1 MRAGCPA
8 IRAGCANRSL
18 SVRGNPN
25 LQAMN
30 ALDLLAAAIRARAG
44 VSGSMVPPAAILWP
58 DAGRDWSRLLPA
70 ARSRIPEL
78 LVLGDYR
85 PDARTGP
92 AIWLRCVIDGT
103 IDLPDVPADRP
114 PVVYLPGIERGQLRA
129 GEDCPEHVRP
139 LVELLYRG
147 AAWHHPN
154 GRDWSVR
161 AFLELRADGVPEGPG
176 LDIAGDS
183 ETREALLRAV
193 GEVAQMPLDELRG
206 RRLDANAFNR
216 IAGVEI
222 ERDMLRWLG
231 DPGAIREAMG
241 DARWDAFCDEARRVL
256 RFDPEAGSDVEAGVK
271 LAQGKG
277 RWRDVWSRFSETPGF
292 FQGVADV
299 LRRSRPGGELVLEGR
314 DRWPDLNDEDEAS
327 VRTALDGLPRLSQP
341 EACAE
346 VKRLEAEHGQRR
358 DWVWAKMG
366 DSPLAE
372 ALDPLARLAKAADK
386 SIGGMAPDDIAR
398 VYAERGWQGDRSARE
413 ALALAPEHER
423 LIAGAVRHLTEPWL
437 DESAR
442 AFQVAVRDHPLP
454 SVRSDAVKESPSLAY
469 AGTLD
474 SVATASTSPVGAAEQ
489 ECLLFVD
496 GLRYE
501 LGRCLAERLGARGLT
516 ATVHSR
522 WAAIPTVTATAKP
535 AVTPIADQIAG
546 DRLGADFQPVARGSG
561 RPARAA
567 TLREVIKERGYEIVG
582 DGALD
587 LGPPPGAR
595 GWRETGRIDHH
606 GHHHEAVAFAR
617 QVEEELDGL
626 AHRVLELIEAGW
638 ASVRIVTDHG
648 WLLLPGGLPMV
659 TLPGHLTESKW
670 ARAAVLAGDAKPDA
684 PLYPWHWNPD
694 ERFASPPGIACFSK
708 RPEYAHGG
716 LSVQEC
722 LIPDIVVRADTTD
735 GRMAHAALSRP
746 VIGSVSWLRMRCNVR
761 VENAGEGATAD
772 LRLGSPSGKLAS
784 SPKVID
790 ADGCA
795 SLILRDD
802 AHEDAALVLVVTG
815 ADGRVLAH
823 RNTRRGDSPA

>member
-1 MRAGCPA
+1 MT
-8 IRAGCANRSL
+8 
-18 SVRGNPN
+18 
-25 LQAMN
+25 
-30 ALDLLAAAIRARAG
+30 ALDLLAAAIRAKAG

-327 VRTALDGLPRLSQP
+327 VRAALDGLPRLSQP

-358 DWVWAKMG
+358 DWVWAKMS

-386 SIGGMAPDDIAR
+386 SIGGIAPDDIAR

-423 LIAGAVRHLTEPWL
+423 LIADAVRHLAKPWL

-442 AFQVAVRDHPLP
+442 AFQAAIRDHPLP
-454 SVRSDAVKESPSLAY
+454 SVRTE
-469 AGTLD
+469 
-474 SVATASTSPVGAAEQ
+474 ATGDGRVTAAEQ

-501 LGRCLAERLGARGLT
+501 LGRCLAERLRDLGLS
-516 ATVHSR
+516 ADVRPR

-535 AVTPIADQIAG
+535 AVTPVAEVIAG
-546 DRLGADFQPVARGSG
+546 DRLGADFQPVVRGSG

-567 TLREVIKERGYEIVG
+567 TLREAIEERGYEIVR

-595 GWRETGRIDHH
+595 GWRETGKIDHH
-606 GHHHEAVAFAR
+606 GHHQEAVAFAR
-617 QVEEELDGL
+617 LTEDELARL
-626 AHRVLELIEAGW
+626 ARRVLELIEAGW

-670 ARAAVLAGDAKPDA
+670 ARAAVLAGDARPDT
-684 PLYPWHWNPD
+684 PLHPWHWNPD
-694 ERFASPPGIACFSK
+694 ERFASPPGIACFSS

-722 LIPDIVVRADTTD
+722 LIPDIVVRAETTD
-735 GRMAHAALSRP
+735 GRLAHAAFPRP
-746 VIGSVSWLRMRCNVR
+746 VIGSVSWLRMRCKVR
-761 VENAGEGATAD
+761 VENAGEGTTAA
-772 LRLGSPSGKLAS
+772 LRLGSPSGELAS

-802 AHEDAALVLVVTG
+802 AHEDAALVLVVTSS
-815 ADGRVLAH
+815 DGRVLAY
-823 RNTRRGDSPA
+823 RNTRRGDPLA

>member
-1 MRAGCPA
+1 MT
-8 IRAGCANRSL
+8 
-18 SVRGNPN
+18 
-25 LQAMN
+25 
-30 ALDLLAAAIRARAG
+30 ALDLLAAAIRAKAG

-58 DAGRDWSRLLPA
+58 DASRDWSRLLPA
-70 ARSRIPEL
+70 ARSGIPEL

-85 PDARTGP
+85 PDVRTGP

-103 IDLPDVPADRP
+103 IDLLDIPVDRP

-129 GEDCPEHVRP
+129 GEDCPEHVQP

-147 AAWHHPN
+147 VAWHHPN

-161 AFLELRADGVPEGPG
+161 AFLELRADGVPAGPG

-193 GEVAQMPLDELRG
+193 AEVAQTPLDELRG

-222 ERDMLRWLG
+222 ERDILRWLG

-241 DARWDAFCDEARRVL
+241 DAGWDAFCDEARRAL
-256 RFDPEAGSDVEAGVK
+256 RFDPEVASDVEAGAK

-277 RWRDVWSRFSETPGF
+277 RWRNVWSRFSETPGA

-299 LRRSRPGGELVLEGR
+299 LRRSRPAGELVLEGR
-314 DRWPDLNDEDEAS
+314 DRWPDLNDEDEMT
-327 VRTALDGLPRLSQP
+327 VRGALDDLPRLSQP
-341 EACAE
+341 AACAE
-346 VKRLEAEHGQRR
+346 IMRLEAEHGQRR
-358 DWVWAKMG
+358 GWAWAKTG

-386 SIGGMAPDDIAR
+386 SVGGAAPKDVAR
-398 VYAERGWQGDRSARE
+398 VYAERGWQADRAARE
-413 ALALAPEHER
+413 ALALARPEHEP
-423 LIAGAVRHLTEPWL
+423 LISDAVRHLAKPWL

-442 AFQVAVRDHPLP
+442 AFQAAVRDHPLP
-454 SVRSDAVKESPSLAY
+454 SVRTGVVGEGHS
-469 AGTLD
+469 
-474 SVATASTSPVGAAEQ
+474 TADPGEFHPMAAAPASPVAAPEQ
-489 ECLLFVD
+489 GCLLFVD

-501 LGRCLAERLGARGLT
+501 LGHSLQERLREIGLT
-516 ATVHSR
+516 ADVRPR

-546 DRLGADFQPVARGSG
+546 DRLGADFQPVVRGSG

-567 TLREVIKERGYEIVG
+567 TLREAIKGRGYEIVG

-587 LGPPPGAR
+587 LGPRTGAR
-595 GWRETGRIDHH
+595 GWRETGKIDHH

-617 QVEEELDGL
+617 LVEDELDRL
-626 AHRVLELIEAGW
+626 ARRVLELIEAGW

-659 TLPGHLTESKW
+659 KLPGHLTESKW
-670 ARAAVLAGDAKPDA
+670 ARAAVLAGDARPDT
-684 PLYPWHWNPD
+684 PLHPWHWNPD
-694 ERFASPPGIACFSK
+694 ECFASPPGIACFSK

-722 LIPDIVVRADTTD
+722 LIPDIVVRAETTD
-735 GRMAHAALSRP
+735 GRMARVVAPRP

-761 VENAGEGATAD
+761 VENGGDGATAD
-772 LRLGSPSGKLAS
+772 LRLGSPSGESVAS
-784 SPKVID
+784 SPKVLD

-795 SLILRDD
+795 SLILCDD

-815 ADGRVLAH
+815 SDGHVVAH
-823 RNTRRGDSPA
+823 QNTRRGDPPT